1 MKYEIH
7 PDGTMTL
14 NPAYTE
20 ILRLDKM
27 LTEKGI
33 DHKTERFLD
42 GYRVGVNYDG
52 REIGDAVEHYSSYGN
67 EEDLLE
73 TMGFGEDDVTGHRTA
88 EDVVAVVEAAI
99 KKKRGESDD

>member
-7 PDGTMTL
+7 PNGTMTL

-33 DHKTERFLD
+33 DHKTERLYD

-52 REIGDAVEHYSSYGN
+52 REIGDAVQHYFSYGN
-67 EEDLLE
+67 EENLLE
-73 TMGFGEDDVTGHRTA
+73 TMGFGEDDVIGRRTA
-88 EDVVAVVEAAI
+88 EDVMAVVEAVI
-99 KKKRGESDD
+99 ERKRGRKQ